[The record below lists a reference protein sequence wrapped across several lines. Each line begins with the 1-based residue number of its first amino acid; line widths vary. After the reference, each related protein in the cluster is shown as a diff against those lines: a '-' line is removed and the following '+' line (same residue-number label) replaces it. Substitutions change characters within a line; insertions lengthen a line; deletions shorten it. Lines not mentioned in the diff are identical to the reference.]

1 MKTQRSL
8 KYIIYIYKW
17 KWKPLSRVWLFVTP
31 RTVQSMEL
39 NNGVGSCSLLQ
50 GIFPTQGSNPGLP
63 HCRWILYQ
71 LSYRGSPRKWQPSP
85 VPSPVFLLG
94 KFHGQRSLVAS
105 PWGVCSWL
113 SMHTAQEQETS
124 GVHILVITAL
134 LFVDWEN
141 KNNWQACSS
150 WEGVWVCARVCVRMC
165 VLPCLP
171 KTGSFLLAFLSYG
184 ALFSKVF
191 WKHGSS

>member
-71 LSYRGSPRKWQPSP
+71 LSHKGRPRILEWVASSFSSGSSWPRNRIGVSYIAGGFFTSWAFYW
-85 VPSPVFLLG
+85 FLLERKSVTG
-94 KFHGQRSLVAS
+94 KVIYFPPPGYAVWSFCGCPFFGHTTWQVQD
-105 PWGVCSWL
+105 L
-113 SMHTAQEQETS
+113 SFPH
-124 GVHILVITAL
+124 
-134 LFVDWEN
+134 
-141 KNNWQACSS
+141 
-150 WEGVWVCARVCVRMC
+150 
-165 VLPCLP
+165 
-171 KTGSFLLAFLSYG
+171 
-184 ALFSKVF
+184 
-191 WKHGSS
+191 